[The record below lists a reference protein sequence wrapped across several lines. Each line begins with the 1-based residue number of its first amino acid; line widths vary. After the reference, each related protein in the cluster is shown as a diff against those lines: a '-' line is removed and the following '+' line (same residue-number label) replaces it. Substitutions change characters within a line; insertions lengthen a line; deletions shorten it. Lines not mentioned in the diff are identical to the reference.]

1 MHDKQADPFYS
12 SGPWRRVRTAAL
24 ARDLGLCQDCLA
36 LYMANP
42 DYQVK
47 TAEMV
52 HHIKPRKT
60 NPELELSL
68 DNLISLCDQHH
79 EQRHPERRKSNH
91 IPEPPAGIRVIKI

>member
-12 SGPWRRVRTAAL
+12 SGPWRKIRAAAL
-24 ARDLGLCQDCLA
+24 ARDLGLCQDCLTI
-36 LYMANP
+36 YMTNP
-42 DYQVK
+42 DHQVK

-60 NPELELSL
+60 HPELELSL

-79 EQRHPERRKSNH
+79 EQYHPERRKAKPS
-91 IPEPPAGIRVIKI
+91 PEAPAGIRVIKI